1 MNNPWIDIASYEV
14 KDAYRFK
21 GRDEDIHKFLR
32 ILVDGTMSVIYANS
46 GVGKT
51 SLINAGIIPKL
62 KRDNYIPIK
71 IVFPQ
76 DFFDNEDIDN
86 WLYNEIKNL
95 GLNKYQDEFEWMPK
109 KDSLHI
115 VDEVFNNSIWW
126 LLHTC
131 QIQNKKTK
139 KIYFPLIIFDQ
150 FEEVFTKPSNNLGI
164 STKIHNKLFETISQI
179 SSNALPVNIESYL
192 ENYKEYIE
200 VDSKHYFKIIFS
212 LRKEYLSDFD
222 YWTNEKNS
230 ITELHQ
236 NRMFLLPMTHE
247 QAEEVIT
254 KQPMGL
260 DTPTLYIDTLSS
272 VKHEILDHIDP
283 KKKGTIEPLMLSVLC
298 SRLFDQAQTH
308 NSNIVNVNDLK
319 QINLNSII
327 RDFYEDNLKFLE
339 EQLVILF
346 EEKIIDE
353 NGHRNR
359 IKASSVFKYPN
370 EQSDSQKI
378 PFFVQ
383 EKLESIHIIRSEKYN
398 DEVYV
403 ELIHDKV
410 AEVITERKKE
420 REVKNSIQ
428 KRRNANYKRFLLR
441 QNPLNLGGRQI
452 WDNKV
457 FSFSIDNSRRYCLNN
472 SSNRTEILNDLL
484 QLRNHD
490 DNGVEYLFFDKL
502 FRQTEKTGKISL
514 DFKGTCSK
522 DGISIME
529 IETERVGISK
539 QLKIKKIIFRD
550 SRNELFYTV
559 DGFFGIICEYDKET
573 GNEIKRKYICDGY
586 TSESIVGVKFERFN
600 EYGFPTK
607 VSYFDNEDKPCKHI
621 DGNYGVQI
629 EYDNYGN
636 ESCRWFLD
644 LQGNKTPIYNGVY
657 GLVSLY
663 DNLDRVIQQYFVD
676 KNGERVF
683 DDYGFHGIKIN
694 YNEVSN
700 ELLASETCYIDENDD
715 LCNNPERFCVEQLQ
729 YDAKGRVIWQSY
741 LDKNR
746 VVVEKK
752 NGVYFYSKLKI
763 GYNESDKP
771 DNLAMYNLSG
781 NIFKIIRYSY
791 NPNGSLHDSTFY
803 EARKSKNGQIERKSR
818 SDENSVHKIKYIHD
832 NHGVLICQE
841 YLDENGNPSISKI
854 LDENG
859 NPQEDSNS
867 ISKICYSYNDSGVLI
882 EKSFY
887 NFKKSETQPIYRS
900 CFRTIAEN
908 ILEVEFVEYDIKTVY
923 STSRKV
929 LKAYKNKKEKHIAEV
944 KEKYIIKGL
953 LNHRYEIV
961 KVYHEEDN
969 EYICN
974 TPLTVR
980 KKYDIDGNVVAELL
994 YDIYDKSP
1002 ICDES
1007 GAYGWR
1013 LNDNKIEYLGE
1024 NAEIANNK
1032 YGYAIIESSSTV
1044 HEGEPC
1050 SVTAYYDK
1058 DYKPIV
1064 CKEGYHKKIETTA
1077 PSYDDLCKQIY
1088 YFDSNK
1094 EPCDCQDGYARQL
1107 FEEEKINDDE
1117 VKIVVSF
1124 WGVDSTPRL
1133 NKGLGYHKREQIISI
1148 STRNAPMVICTSFKD
1163 ENDLLVNVHEGFA
1176 KQTCKRYDSFW
1187 TLFYYPFTD
1196 YKVIRFYDEKDK
1208 KVDVDFAING
1218 KNYHAYK
1225 FVVSLDASSF
1235 FKVARSDGKT
1245 LYLNH
1250 SLLWKFV
1257 NIIWIPIVLVLVF
1270 MVSPIYLLYQR
1281 LSHLCR
1287 SKYESAPESVTIIRV
1302 TEIFER
1308 IPNGEGFVQAPI
1320 RQYDVE
1326 EGSWIVKWNNW
1337 LYNPNQDV
1345 ATTFET
1351 EFNYSSEHK
1360 SITFY
1365 NPSEKEFLDVEIISS
1380 NIGIRIQDAQA
1391 PIKDV
1396 QKMITMWDNEV
1407 SRNDETGIE

>member
-1 MNNPWIDIASYEV
+1 MKNNPWKGLVPYEE
-14 KDAYRFK
+14 KDLENYEFC
-21 GRDEDIHKFLR
+21 GRTKAISKYYSL
-32 ILVDGTMSVIYANS
+32 ITNNLVSTLYGRT
-46 GVGKT
+46 GCGKT
-51 SLINAGIIPKL
+51 SMLQAGIFPLLRQESYFPVMCRLSLRNENASFADYLIE
-62 KRDNYIPIK
+62 RVEQE
-71 IVFPQ
+71 IV
-76 DFFDNEDIDN
+76 
-86 WLYNEIKNL
+86 NL
-95 GLNKYQDEFEWMPK
+95 GFSRKNSDIAVNQVNDLERYKLWKYFYGHEFQG
-109 KDSLHI
+109 KDGDILFPVI
-115 VDEVFNNSIWW
+115 V
-126 LLHTC
+126 L
-131 QIQNKKTK
+131 
-139 KIYFPLIIFDQ
+139 DQ
-150 FEEVFTKPSNNLGI
+150 FEEVLINSKN
-164 STKIHNKLFETISQI
+164 ET
-179 SSNALPVNIESYL
+179 
-192 ENYKEYIE
+192 
-200 VDSKHYFKIIFS
+200 
-212 LRKEYLSDFD
+212 
-222 YWTNEKNS
+222 
-230 ITELHQ
+230 
-236 NRMFLLPMTHE
+236 
-247 QAEEVIT
+247 
-254 KQPMGL
+254 
-260 DTPTLYIDTLSS
+260 
-272 VKHEILDHIDP
+272 
-283 KKKGTIEPLMLSVLC
+283 
-298 SRLFDQAQTH
+298 
-308 NSNIVNVNDLK
+308 
-319 QINLNSII
+319 
-327 RDFYEDNLKFLE
+327 LKFLR
-339 EQLVILF
+339 QISFLVGDDLLLPDDCYANFRVTISLREDF
-346 EEKIIDE
+346 LYLLEDTIDE
-353 NGHRNR
+353 GKLQGLRDNRMRLTPLSIEEAEEIIGLGDDFFMDKEHKQIYRDICCLAENRREHISTNMLSLICSQIYKIYLGREGKKLVSLDDVKKLSKDPLKDFYKGCIKGVQKETVTFIENNLVLNGFRRPVTKQEFNTKVPKLDR
-359 IKASSVFKYPN
+359 KRLTSG
-370 EQSDSQKI
+370 ETKI
-378 PFFVQ
+378 LQF
-383 EKLESIHIIRSEKYN
+383 ITAN
-398 DEVYV
+398 DNDCV
-403 ELIHDKV
+403 ELIHDTLARTVFGIAKD
-410 AEVITERKKE
+410 AETKI
-420 REVKNSIQ
+420 SIQ

-457 FSFSIDNSRRYCLNN
+457 FSFSIDNSRRNSLNN

-502 FRQTEKTGKISL
+502 FRQAEKTGKISL
-514 DFKGTCSK
+514 DFNGTCSK

-644 LQGNKTPIYNGVY
+644 QQGKKTPIYNGVY

-715 LCNNPERFCVEQLQ
+715 LCNNPQRFCVEQLQ

-752 NGVYFYSKLKI
+752 DGVYFYSKLKI
-763 GYNESDKP
+763 GYNDSDKP

-791 NPNGSLHDSTFY
+791 NPNGSLCDSTFY
-803 EARKSKNGQIERKSR
+803 EARKSRNGQTERKSR
-818 SDENSVHKIKYIHD
+818 SDDNSVHKIKYLHD

-841 YLDENGNPSISKI
+841 YLDEDGNP
-854 LDENG
+854 LN
-859 NPQEDSNS
+859 DSNS
-867 ISKICYSYNDSGVLI
+867 HSKICYSYNDSGILI
-882 EKSFY
+882 EQAFY
-887 NFKKSETQPIYRS
+887 NFKESETQPIYRI
-900 CFRTIAEN
+900 CFSTIAEN
-908 ILEVEFVEYDIKTVY
+908 ISEVEFVEYDIKTVD

-929 LKAYKNKKEKHIAEV
+929 LRAYKNKKEKHIAEV
-944 KEKYIIKGL
+944 KKKDIIKGR
-953 LNHRYEIV
+953 LNHRYELV

-1064 CKEGYHKKIETTA
+1064 CKEGYHKKIETTD

-1088 YFDSNK
+1088 YFDSNE

-1107 FEEEKINDDE
+1107 FEEEKINEDE
-1117 VKIVVSF
+1117 VKIIVSF

-1148 STRNAPMVICTSFKD
+1148 STRKEPMEICRSFKD
-1163 ENDLLVNVHEGFA
+1163 ENDILVNVHEGFA

-1225 FVVSLDASSF
+1225 FVVSLDASSS

-1281 LSHLCR
+1281 LSRLCR

-1337 LYNPNQDV
+1337 LYDPNQDV

-1407 SRNDETGIE
+1407 SRSDKTDIE

>member
-1 MNNPWIDIASYEV
+1 MQSNLQNILRSGGEKLVSLDDVKKLSKDPLKDFYKGCIKGVQKETVTFIENN
-14 KDAYRFK
+14 
-21 GRDEDIHKFLR
+21 
-32 ILVDGTMSVIYANS
+32 LVLNGFRRPVTKQEFNTKV
-46 GVGKT
+46 
-51 SLINAGIIPKL
+51 PKL
-62 KRDNYIPIK
+62 DRKRLTSG
-71 IVFPQ
+71 
-76 DFFDNEDIDN
+76 E
-86 WLYNEIKNL
+86 
-95 GLNKYQDEFEWMPK
+95 
-109 KDSLHI
+109 
-115 VDEVFNNSIWW
+115 
-126 LLHTC
+126 
-131 QIQNKKTK
+131 
-139 KIYFPLIIFDQ
+139 
-150 FEEVFTKPSNNLGI
+150 
-164 STKIHNKLFETISQI
+164 TKILQF
-179 SSNALPVNIESYL
+179 
-192 ENYKEYIE
+192 
-200 VDSKHYFKIIFS
+200 
-212 LRKEYLSDFD
+212 
-222 YWTNEKNS
+222 
-230 ITELHQ
+230 IT
-236 NRMFLLPMTHE
+236 
-247 QAEEVIT
+247 A
-254 KQPMGL
+254 
-260 DTPTLYIDTLSS
+260 
-272 VKHEILDHIDP
+272 
-283 KKKGTIEPLMLSVLC
+283 
-298 SRLFDQAQTH
+298 
-308 NSNIVNVNDLK
+308 ND
-319 QINLNSII
+319 
-327 RDFYEDNLKFLE
+327 
-339 EQLVILF
+339 
-346 EEKIIDE
+346 
-353 NGHRNR
+353 
-359 IKASSVFKYPN
+359 
-370 EQSDSQKI
+370 
-378 PFFVQ
+378 
-383 EKLESIHIIRSEKYN
+383 N
-398 DEVYV
+398 DCV
-403 ELIHDKV
+403 ELIHDTLARTVFGIAKD
-410 AEVITERKKE
+410 TETKI
-420 REVKNSIQ
+420 SIQ

-457 FSFSIDNSRRYCLNN
+457 FSFSIDNSRRNSLNN

-502 FRQTEKTGKISL
+502 FRQAEKTGKISL
-514 DFKGTCSK
+514 DFNGTCSK

-644 LQGNKTPIYNGVY
+644 QQGKKTPIYNGVY

-715 LCNNPERFCVEQLQ
+715 LCNNPQRFCVEQLQ

-752 NGVYFYSKLKI
+752 DGVYFYSKLKI
-763 GYNESDKP
+763 GYNDSDKP

-791 NPNGSLHDSTFY
+791 NPNGSLCDSTFY
-803 EARKSKNGQIERKSR
+803 EARKSRNGQTERKSR
-818 SDENSVHKIKYIHD
+818 SYDNSVHKIKYLHD

-841 YLDENGNPSISKI
+841 YLDEDGNP
-854 LDENG
+854 LN
-859 NPQEDSNS
+859 DSNS
-867 ISKICYSYNDSGVLI
+867 HSKICYSYNDSGILI
-882 EKSFY
+882 EQAFY
-887 NFKKSETQPIYRS
+887 NFKESETQPVYRI
-900 CFRTIAEN
+900 CFSTIAEN
-908 ILEVEFVEYDIKTVY
+908 ISKVEFVEYDIKTVD
-923 STSRKV
+923 STSRRV
-929 LKAYKNKKEKHIAEV
+929 LRAYKNKKEKHIAEV
-944 KEKYIIKGL
+944 KKKGIIKGL
-953 LNHRYEIV
+953 LNHRYELV

-1013 LNDNKIEYLGE
+1013 LNDNKMEYLGE

-1088 YFDSNK
+1088 YFDSNE

-1107 FEEEKINDDE
+1107 FEEEKIYEDE
-1117 VKIVVSF
+1117 VKIIVSF

-1148 STRNAPMVICTSFKD
+1148 STRKEPMEICRSFKD
-1163 ENDLLVNVHEGFA
+1163 ENDILVNVHEGFA

-1225 FVVSLDASSF
+1225 FVVSLDASSS

-1257 NIIWIPIVLVLVF
+1257 NIIWIPIVLVLMF

-1281 LSHLCR
+1281 LSRLCR

-1337 LYNPNQDV
+1337 LYDPNQDV

-1365 NPSEKEFLDVEIISS
+1365 NPSEKEFLNVEIISS

-1407 SRNDETGIE
+1407 SRSDKTDIE

>member
-1 MNNPWIDIASYEV
+1 MKNNPWKGLVPYEE
-14 KDAYRFK
+14 KDLENYEFC
-21 GRDEDIHKFLR
+21 GRTKAISKYYSL
-32 ILVDGTMSVIYANS
+32 ITNKLVSTLYGRT
-46 GVGKT
+46 GCGKT
-51 SLINAGIIPKL
+51 SMLQAGIFPLLRQESYFPVMCRLSLRNENASFADYLIE
-62 KRDNYIPIK
+62 RVEQE
-71 IVFPQ
+71 IV
-76 DFFDNEDIDN
+76 
-86 WLYNEIKNL
+86 NL
-95 GLNKYQDEFEWMPK
+95 GFSCKNSDIAVNQVNDLERYKLWKYFYGHEFHG
-109 KDSLHI
+109 KDGNILFPVI
-115 VDEVFNNSIWW
+115 V
-126 LLHTC
+126 L
-131 QIQNKKTK
+131 
-139 KIYFPLIIFDQ
+139 DQ
-150 FEEVFTKPSNNLGI
+150 FEEVLINSKNDSLKFLRQI
-164 STKIHNKLFETISQI
+164 SFLVGDDLLLPDDCYANFRVTIS
-179 SSNALPVNIESYL
+179 LREDFLYL
-192 ENYKEYIE
+192 LEDTIDEGKLQG
-200 VDSKHYFKIIFS
+200 
-212 LRKEYLSDFD
+212 LRD
-222 YWTNEKNS
+222 
-230 ITELHQ
+230 
-236 NRMFLLPMTHE
+236 NRMRLTPLSIE
-247 QAEEVIT
+247 EAEEVIGLGDDFFMDKERKQIYRDICCLAENRREHISTNMLSLICSQIYRIYLDREGGKLVSLDDVKKLSKDPLKDFYKGCIKGVQKETVTFIENNLVLNGFRRPVT
-254 KQPMGL
+254 KQEFNTKVPKL
-260 DTPTLYIDTLSS
+260 DRKRLTSGET
-272 VKHEILDHIDP
+272 KILQFI
-283 KKKGTIEPLMLSVLC
+283 T
-298 SRLFDQAQTH
+298 A
-308 NSNIVNVNDLK
+308 ND
-319 QINLNSII
+319 
-327 RDFYEDNLKFLE
+327 
-339 EQLVILF
+339 
-346 EEKIIDE
+346 
-353 NGHRNR
+353 
-359 IKASSVFKYPN
+359 
-370 EQSDSQKI
+370 
-378 PFFVQ
+378 
-383 EKLESIHIIRSEKYN
+383 N
-398 DEVYV
+398 DCV
-403 ELIHDKV
+403 ELIHDTLARTVFSV
-410 AEVITERKKE
+410 AKDTEAKI
-420 REVKNSIQ
+420 SIQ

-452 WDNKV
+452 WDNKT
-457 FSFSIDNSRRYCLNN
+457 FSYSIDNTRSISLSN
-472 SSNRTEILNDLL
+472 SSNRIDNTKSTSLNNSLNRTEVLTNLL
-484 QLRNHD
+484 QQKGID
-490 DNGVEYLFFDKL
+490 EGGVDQLFFDKL
-502 FRQTEKTGKISL
+502 FRQTKKTGKISL
-514 DFKGTCSK
+514 DFNGTCTK

-529 IETERVGISK
+529 IETEQVGISK

-559 DGFFGIICEYDKET
+559 DGFFGMICEYDKET

-586 TSESIVGVKFERFN
+586 TSVSIVGVKFERFN

-629 EYDNYGN
+629 KYDNYGN

-644 LQGNKTPIYNGVY
+644 QQGQKTPIYNGVY

-694 YNEVSN
+694 YNEASN
-700 ELLASETCYIDENDD
+700 ELLASETCYIDDKDD
-715 LCNNPERFCVEQLQ
+715 LCNNPQRFCVEQLQ
-729 YDAKGRVIWQSY
+729 YDTKGRVIWQSY

-752 NGVYFYSKLKI
+752 DGVYFYSKLKI

-771 DNLAMYNLSG
+771 DNLTMYNLSG
-781 NIFKIIRYSY
+781 NILKRIKYSY
-791 NPNGSLHDSTFY
+791 NPNGSLHDSSFH
-803 EARKSKNGQIERKSR
+803 EVKISRNGQIERKSR

-841 YLDENGNPSISKI
+841 YLDENGNP
-854 LDENG
+854 
-859 NPQEDSNS
+859 QEDSNS
-867 ISKICYSYNDSGVLI
+867 YSKICYSYNDSGILI
-882 EKSFY
+882 EQAFY
-887 NFKKSETQPIYRS
+887 NFKKSETHPIYKI
-900 CFRTIAEN
+900 CFSTIAEN
-908 ILEVEFVEYDIKTVY
+908 ISEVEIVEYDIKTVD
-923 STSRKV
+923 SASRKV
-929 LKAYKNKKEKHIAEV
+929 LRAYKNKKGKHIAEV
-944 KEKYIIKGL
+944 KKIKGL
-953 LNHRYEIV
+953 LNHRYELV

-980 KKYDIDGNVVAELL
+980 KKYDIDGNVVEELL
-994 YDIYDKSP
+994 YDVNDKSP

-1013 LNDNKIEYLGE
+1013 LNDNKIEYLGG

-1032 YGYAIIESSSTV
+1032 YGYAIIEYSSTV
-1044 HEGEPC
+1044 HEGESC

-1077 PSYDDLCKQIY
+1077 PSYDELCKQIY
-1088 YFDSNK
+1088 YFDSNE
-1094 EPCDCQDGYARQL
+1094 EPCDCLDGYARQL
-1107 FEEEKINDDE
+1107 FEEEKINEDE

-1148 STRNAPMVICTSFKD
+1148 STRKDPMEICRSFKD
-1163 ENDLLVNVHEGFA
+1163 ENDILVNVHEGFA

-1407 SRNDETGIE
+1407 SRSDKTDIE